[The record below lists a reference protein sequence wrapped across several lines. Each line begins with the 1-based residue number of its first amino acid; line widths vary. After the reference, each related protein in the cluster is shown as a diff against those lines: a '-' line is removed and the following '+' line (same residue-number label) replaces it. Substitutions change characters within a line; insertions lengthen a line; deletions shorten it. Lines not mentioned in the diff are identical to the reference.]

1 MNPRTSRGR
10 RELPRS
16 PARQRG
22 IALLVA
28 ILLVALGTIIAADI
42 AYRSAMSARRATA
55 TLSFDESLLVAE
67 AAEALSAY
75 GLKAVLGSGGGG
87 KTGGTNA
94 ANVNAQQPW
103 NTPVGPI
110 EVVPGVTL
118 EAQLEDLQG
127 RFNLNWLVV
136 SGSANGQPGANGNN
150 PQIFG
155 GSGNSNTPTP
165 GAAVAGQPNPQAVA
179 AFRKLLELSNV
190 DPKWAD
196 MVVDW
201 IDADNQPQTQG
212 AEDSAYMGQN
222 PPYLAANQYITSTTE
237 LLALPGFGRE
247 NYQKIAPFIAALP
260 PTSTLNICTARGR
273 VLDAFT
279 PGGSS
284 EWEDEAALAKNRA
297 SAPPPGCFPDAN
309 AYRTTFGAQAGT
321 SFNASLFAE
330 TSSYF
335 RLSSLVTIG
344 SAEFNL
350 YSLLYLDNQYFVH
363 PIQRSFSP
371 D

>member
-1 MNPRTSRGR
+1 MSARHARRR

-42 AYRSAMSARRATA
+42 AYRSAMAARRSTA
-55 TLSFDESLLVAE
+55 TVSFDEALLVAE

-75 GLKAVLGSGGGG
+75 GLKTVLSSGGKSGAV
-87 KTGGTNA
+87 NA
-94 ANVNAQQPW
+94 ASVNAQQPW

-118 EAQLEDLQG
+118 EARLEDLQG
-127 RFNLNWLVV
+127 RFNLNWLVNPSSA
-136 SGSANGQPGANGNN
+136 SGAPGGGGNN
-150 PQIFG
+150 PNILQKDA
-155 GSGNSNTPTP
+155 GSNNESPAAA
-165 GAAVAGQPNPQAVA
+165 AAVGQPNPQAVA

-201 IDADNQPQTQG
+201 IDPDNQPQTQG
-212 AEDSAYMGQN
+212 AEDSAYLGQN

-260 PTSTLNICTARGR
+260 PGTTLNICTARGR

-279 PGGSS
+279 PAGLS

-297 SAPPPGCFPDAN
+297 GAPGCFPDSTT
-309 AYRTTFGAQAGT
+309 YRRTFGSEQGT

-350 YSLLYLDNQYFVH
+350 YSLLYLDQQYFVH

>member
-1 MNPRTSRGR
+1 MTVRRTRRR

-42 AYRSAMSARRATA
+42 AYRSAMSARRSTA
-55 TLSFDESLLVAE
+55 TVSFDEALLVAE

-75 GLKAVLGSGGGG
+75 GLKAVLSSGGRS
-87 KTGGTNA
+87 GGTNA
-94 ANVNAQQPW
+94 VNVNAQQPW

-127 RFNLNWLVV
+127 RFNLNWLVTPN
-136 SGSANGQPGANGNN
+136 SGNGQPGGNGNGNN
-150 PQIFG
+150 GQVLNPN
-155 GSGNSNTPTP
+155 GNSNTPST
-165 GAAVAGQPNPQAVA
+165 AATLPGQPNAQAVA
-179 AFRKLLELSNV
+179 AFKKLLVLSNV

-201 IDADNQPQTQG
+201 IDADNQPQSQG

-247 NYQKIAPFIAALP
+247 NYDKIAPFIAALP

-279 PGGSS
+279 PEGST

-297 SAPPPGCFPDAN
+297 GAPPPGCFPDSN
-309 AYRTTFGAQAGT
+309 AYSNTLGTQKGTATAG
-321 SFNASLFAE
+321 LIGE